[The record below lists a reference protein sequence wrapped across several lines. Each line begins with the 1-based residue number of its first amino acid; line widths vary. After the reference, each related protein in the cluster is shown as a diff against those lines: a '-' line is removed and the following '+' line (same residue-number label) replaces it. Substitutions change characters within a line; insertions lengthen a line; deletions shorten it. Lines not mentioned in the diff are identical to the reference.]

1 MIGLDPSICGYKAR
15 AKWSNKSHFSE
26 ETKFFTRKMIKK
38 THFMCPCKMIIKCGA
53 KLFLI

>member
-26 ETKFFTRKMIKK
+26 GNKFFTRKMIKK
-38 THFMCPCKMIIKCGA
+38 THFMCPCKMIIKCGG